1 MMYARLREVCNVFL
15 FLVVKNVEND
25 AKEIPMNRCTK
36 PMKRMI
42 IKFGERAVCVYVK
55 MGDVVEHL
63 KTGRKSCNYISDIEL
78 ILREK

>member
-36 PMKRMI
+36 PTKRMI
-42 IKFGERAVCVYVK
+42 IKFDERASCLCEN
-55 MGDVVEHL
+55 GRR
-63 KTGRKSCNYISDIEL
+63 GRKFENRKKKL
-78 ILREK
+78 

>member
-42 IKFGERAVCVYVK
+42 IKFDERASCYVK
-55 MGDVVEHL
+55 MGGVVENL
-63 KTGRKSCNYISDIEL
+63 KTGRKSCNDISDIEL

>member
-1 MMYARLREVCNVFL
+1 MYARLREVCNVFL

-42 IKFGERAVCVYVK
+42 IKFDERALCLC
-55 MGDVVEHL
+55 EN
-63 KTGRKSCNYISDIEL
+63 GRRSRKFKNRKKKL
-78 ILREK
+78 